1 MKNKEALWKGVIYG
15 QPITKKNS
23 QRIVTN
29 PRTKR
34 YMIMPSKQY
43 KDYEA
48 AASRSIEP
56 PDAPIAKPVNVKC
69 VYYMQTHR
77 PCDLT
82 NLMEATHDI
91 LVKSNVLEDDN
102 SKIINAVDGSRVD
115 YDKENPRVEIC
126 IEEMYQ

>member
-1 MKNKEALWKGVIYG
+1 MGKQALWTGIIYG

-29 PRTKR
+29 PKTKR
-34 YMIMPSKQY
+34 FMIMPSKQY

-48 AASRSIEP
+48 VALRNIDI
-56 PDAPIAKPVNVKC
+56 PDTPICEQVNVKC
-69 VYYMQTHR
+69 IYYMQTHR

-91 LVKSNVLEDDN
+91 LVKAKVLDDDN
-102 SKIINAVDGSRVD
+102 NNIIVAVDGSRVA

-126 IEEMYQ
+126 IEEMQQ

>member
-1 MKNKEALWKGVIYG
+1 MGKQALWTGIIYG

-29 PRTKR
+29 PKTKR
-34 YMIMPSKQY
+34 FMIMPSKQY

-48 AASRSIEP
+48 VALRNIDI
-56 PDAPIAKPVNVKC
+56 PDNPICEQVNVKC
-69 VYYMQTHR
+69 IYYMQTHR

-91 LVKSNVLEDDN
+91 LVKAKVLDDDN
-102 SKIINAVDGSRVD
+102 NNIIVAVDGSRVA

-126 IEEMYQ
+126 IEEMQQ